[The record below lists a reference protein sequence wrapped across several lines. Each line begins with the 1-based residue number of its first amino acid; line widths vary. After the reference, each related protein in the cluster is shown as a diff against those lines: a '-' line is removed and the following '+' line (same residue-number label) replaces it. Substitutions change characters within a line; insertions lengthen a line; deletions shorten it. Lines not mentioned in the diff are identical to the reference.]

1 MNHSYLEIDI
11 LAAPQFFSHFGRD
24 PLGPEEMLMLA
35 VLDDAIECLHKYSCA
50 ADGKRERLF
59 LDAVEWI
66 LECDAEWLFSFENI
80 CDTLRLDPNY
90 VRRGL
95 LTHQRLEARARL
107 HTAIPQHRP
116 NLPELYL
123 SRIGNSVCR
132 IA

>member
-1 MNHSYLEIDI
+1 MIVEESVSYSPETDI
-11 LAAPQFFSHFGRD
+11 LAPAQFFSHFGGTRMV
-24 PLGPEEMLMLA
+24 PEERLMLA
-35 VLDDAIECLHKYSCA
+35 VLNDAIDCVQEYAGA

-59 LDAVEWI
+59 LLAMDWVSNHDSDWP
-66 LECDAEWLFSFENI
+66 FSFENI

-107 HTAIPQHRP
+107 HAATPHRH

-123 SRIGNSVCR
+123 SRS
-132 IA
+132 A